1 MITMRSLLTSG
12 AALGVDPTRLRVI
25 TTRRR
30 DAAGNV
36 STVVVM
42 PANPLNGYRFSCVLA
57 PSATTAS
64 VVAAVSAHGLSTAQ
78 LAVSGGHVD
87 LNVTAASSAFAEDL
101 EYAFCLHNESTVC
114 KLLCCLSCRCDAHAH
129 GPPSSHRA
137 DVTGAQPSAEEIA
150 DALHGLWAAAPSTL
164 ALTAGGAVAVPT
176 SLAWTVTPA
185 TADASSRSAGAGT
198 NIYIIAAAA
207 GGGALL
213 VVVAVLLIRRRRAAQ
228 KSSSEV
234 WVAVL

>member
-1 MITMRSLLTSG
+1 MLLTSG
-12 AALGVDPTRLRVI
+12 GALGVDPTRLRVI

-57 PSATTAS
+57 PSATAAS

-101 EYAFCLHNESTVC
+101 EYAFCLHNESSVC
-114 KLLCCLSCRCDAHAH
+114 KLLLLSVLSMRCPCPWSTVLSPCRRDWSPAVRRGDCRRPAWPVGGRAIHAGPDRGRRSRCADFLGVDCD
-129 GPPSSHRA
+129 S
-137 DVTGAQPSAEEIA
+137 
-150 DALHGLWAAAPSTL
+150 GL
-164 ALTAGGAVAVPT
+164 G
-176 SLAWTVTPA
+176 
-185 TADASSRSAGAGT
+185 
-198 NIYIIAAAA
+198 
-207 GGGALL
+207 
-213 VVVAVLLIRRRRAAQ
+213 
-228 KSSSEV
+228 
-234 WVAVL
+234 